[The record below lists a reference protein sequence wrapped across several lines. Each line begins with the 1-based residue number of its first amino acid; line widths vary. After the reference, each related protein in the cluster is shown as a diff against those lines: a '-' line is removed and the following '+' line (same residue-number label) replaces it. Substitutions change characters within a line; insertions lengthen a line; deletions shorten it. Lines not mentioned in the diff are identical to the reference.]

1 MNRNTPALTISPR
14 HFQFN
19 KAVHE
24 KLGRSQ
30 AVEILYHPFLQA
42 LVIRA
47 CPDDAPNAFQW
58 ENEDGSL
65 ISTISVQAFCKSIY
79 DEMLWLREYR
89 FKFRGITRVRG
100 NSQMMIFFLD
110 EPQILPGKG
119 SSARS
124 EDTASDNAQTSVKYI
139 PYKRTENSAS
149 HVCSGI
155 FLPLPIRLAASRSYR
170 LYIYAVCAIL
180 IWKVRLNCLCRQVQ
194 MVCDLHCA

>member
-1 MNRNTPALTISPR
+1 
-14 HFQFN
+14 
-19 KAVHE
+19 
-24 KLGRSQ
+24 
-30 AVEILYHPFLQA
+30 
-42 LVIRA
+42 
-47 CPDDAPNAFQW
+47 
-58 ENEDGSL
+58 
-65 ISTISVQAFCKSIY
+65 VQAFCKSIY

-149 HVCSGI
+149 HDPVISDT
-155 FLPLPIRLAASRSYR
+155 SYAYPDEWGGDVFGTSYSMR
-170 LYIYAVCAIL
+170 KMRDRILESLTESDISVQGTAIL
-180 IWKVRLNCLCRQVQ
+180 NP
-194 MVCDLHCA
+194 MVGQIPSKDELLEEVNQLLMSM